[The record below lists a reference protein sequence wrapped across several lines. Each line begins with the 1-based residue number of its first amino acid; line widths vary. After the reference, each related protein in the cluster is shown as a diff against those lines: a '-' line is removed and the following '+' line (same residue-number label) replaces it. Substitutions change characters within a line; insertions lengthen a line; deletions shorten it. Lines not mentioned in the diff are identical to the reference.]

1 MSNKDNSNKAQQ
13 TKQNKENKIREIK
26 TKLIDLDTVDSAFF
40 LSALT
45 NFETGKVTKDQLIE
59 HYQHVVDVLQNHE
72 LEVKSLKEALEK
84 TKNMFVDASKL
95 PQIEMKAAG
104 DPRPPGGK
112 YGFIKTETD

>member
-1 MSNKDNSNKAQQ
+1 MNSNSKAQQ
-13 TKQNKENKIREIK
+13 TKQSKDEKLKQIK

-45 NFETGKVTKDQLIE
+45 NFETGKVTKDQLID
-59 HYQHVVDVLQNHE
+59 HYQHVIDVLQNHDIE
-72 LEVKSLKEALEK
+72 IKSLKEALEK
-84 TKNMFVDASKL
+84 TKNMFVNASKL